1 MASQWS
7 PAGAL
12 SVANQVD
19 DWLRIEVDG
28 TVTVFSGKVEL
39 GTGVKTALA
48 QIVAEELD
56 VPFERITM
64 VMGDTDLVPDEG
76 ITAGSTTLQIGG
88 FALRQASA
96 EARQALLEAASDQLD
111 AMLDEL
117 TVNDGVVSVVR
128 DPLRSISYADLMG
141 GRPFNR
147 EISLQAPLKPASS
160 YHIVGQ
166 RLPRIDLPRKLTGQA
181 GYVHDVR
188 LPGMLHARVVRP
200 PDPGAAL
207 EAFDPEPMADVKVV
221 RQGNFLAVAA
231 EREFDAVRAADAL
244 EATWKQTSSR
254 PPMQE
259 LFQHIRQQDT
269 IDEISFDEGEFESAA
284 QDAETHLEAT
294 YTQPFQAHASI
305 GPSCAVADVS
315 DDHATVWSSTQGP
328 YPLRAALADLLKLPE
343 ESVRVIYAEGS
354 GSYGHNGADDAAAD
368 AALISQ
374 KLGRPVR
381 VQWSRSD
388 EFLWEP
394 YTPAMLMEMRGR
406 LSPQGRIIAWQHDV
420 WSPTHGN
427 RPRMASQLLA
437 AQLAYG
443 LRPPKPEWFG
453 GGDRNAPVDYALP
466 NQRVVAHWL
475 TEMPLRTSA
484 MRTLGGAANTFANES
499 FMDELADLAGTDPLT
514 FRLNHLDDE
523 RGIAALQAA
532 ADRAG
537 WGQPLPDGTGRGL
550 AYARYENDGAYVA
563 TVAQVRVDPERGAVH
578 VERLISAHDC
588 GLIVNPDGVANQIE
602 GNLIQSLSR
611 ALFEE
616 IAFDET
622 HITSS
627 DWDTYPILRF
637 SDLPEIEVVLLNQPD
652 EPLVGAGEPASI
664 CTAPAVANAIFAAC
678 GARLRQIPFT
688 ADKIRDSLSDK
699 S

>member
-1 MASQWS
+1 M
-7 PAGAL
+7 
-12 SVANQVD
+12 
-19 DWLRIEVDG
+19 
-28 TVTVFSGKVEL
+28 
-39 GTGVKTALA
+39 
-48 QIVAEELD
+48 
-56 VPFERITM
+56 
-64 VMGDTDLVPDEG
+64 
-76 ITAGSTTLQIGG
+76 
-88 FALRQASA
+88 
-96 EARQALLEAASDQLD
+96 
-111 AMLDEL
+111 
-117 TVNDGVVSVVR
+117 
-128 DPLRSISYADLMG
+128 
-141 GRPFNR
+141 
-147 EISLQAPLKPASS
+147 
-160 YHIVGQ
+160 
-166 RLPRIDLPRKLTGQA
+166 
-181 GYVHDVR
+181 
-188 LPGMLHARVVRP
+188 
-200 PDPGAAL
+200 
-207 EAFDPEPMADVKVV
+207 
-221 RQGNFLAVAA
+221 
-231 EREFDAVRAADAL
+231 
-244 EATWKQTSSR
+244 
-254 PPMQE
+254 
-259 LFQHIRQQDT
+259 
-269 IDEISFDEGEFESAA
+269 
-284 QDAETHLEAT
+284 
-294 YTQPFQAHASI
+294 
-305 GPSCAVADVS
+305 
-315 DDHATVWSSTQGP
+315 
-328 YPLRAALADLLKLPE
+328 PE

-368 AALISQ
+368 AVLISH

-388 EFLWEP
+388 EFIWEP
-394 YTPAMLMEMRGR
+394 YTPAMLMDMRGG

-437 AQLAYG
+437 GQLAYG
-443 LRPPKPEWFG
+443 LRPPQPEWFG

-588 GLIVNPDGVANQIE
+588 GLIVNPDGVTNQIE

-616 IAFDET
+616 ITFDET

-637 SDLPEIEVVLLNQPD
+637 SDLPKVEVVLLNQPD

-664 CTAPAVANAIFAAC
+664 CTAPAVANAIFDAC

-688 ADKIRDSLSDK
+688 ADKIRGSL
-699 S
+699 